1 LRRLA
6 GACRSTPTLYG
17 TGMALS
23 ELETARARKVMDD
36 FLARRRPPPDIRS
49 ELDLGYRISGQSIE
63 IFEVR
68 PAWKSPNEKV
78 EAAVAKATF
87 VRTQNAWRIYWQRA
101 DLKWH
106 AYEPVPEVSALPGF
120 LAVVE
125 EDAYACFWG

>member
-1 LRRLA
+1 VPVTFA
-6 GACRSTPTLYG
+6 LYG

-23 ELETARARKVMDD
+23 ELETARAKKVMDD
-36 FLARRRPPPDIRS
+36 FLARRRPPPEIRS
-49 ELDLGYRISGQSIE
+49 QLDLGYRISGQSVE

-68 PAWKSPNEKV
+68 PAWKSPSEKI
-78 EAAVAKATF
+78 EGAVAKATF
-87 VRTQNAWRIYWQRA
+87 VRTQNIWRIYWQRA

-106 AYEPVPEVSALPGF
+106 TYDPTPEVSSLPEF